1 MSVTTTRAAVGWRAA
16 TADGVLVA
24 RRRSRQDAGLL
35 TLSAL
40 LLAVTVLLSLVVPRV
55 VLRMADEGVQQSVTD
70 AGRTADVVATIG
82 VALGNA
88 DGRQD
93 DAAILVANAAA
104 GMADLLPL
112 PVRDVTDAPVTA
124 VESPSATIDTSAGLV
139 ATRLVHVA
147 YGAPEHA
154 GEDTTPTVRWVTGLE
169 PRMSP
174 PPVLTSTSPNA
185 LPPADSPRLVEV
197 GVSASAAQDVGIAVG
212 DRFALKGPT
221 LGAVEVVV
229 TGLYEPLDA
238 GSPLWA
244 AQPDLLGETPTPAE
258 AAAVGRVALLL
269 SDASLPDMQL
279 GMTSQSVETIVRFPA
294 LPGDL
299 AATDTDEIERAVVQL
314 LADPTVL
321 TGSDGHT
328 PVVTTGL
335 GTVLLAADARLLAGT
350 AQASVLLIGLATVG
364 ALALVLA
371 ARLLVVRRE
380 TFLLAER
387 ARGASVASVV
397 VRALVESVPL
407 VVLAAAVGALG
418 AWLLEPDARG
428 SWTIAAVVAVVA
440 AVAPAI
446 AAGGVVRGAWTG
458 RRLPANRV
466 DRERLVR
473 RRRVRRLT
481 AELALVAVAAAAL
494 VSVHARGLLQTTTG
508 GVDLLLAA
516 TPVLLATAATLLVA
530 RALPPVLRGLSRLA
544 TPRRGLTPV
553 IATARASSTA
563 GTRVPLLTLTVAV
576 ALVVFCGTTAV
587 TVQRGQLAAA
597 DIVVGAPVRLDGTIP
612 PEALDALRDEP
623 GVTAVAGALALG
635 GRTFGKESGVKARLV
650 LVDAADL
657 AAVLAAAGRPVD
669 AGLAGLG
676 DGTGSQ
682 VPALITPALESTA
695 ALVQPA
701 VMGKTGFVD
710 LHVVGTAQH
719 PPVVPEKGDTA
730 PADTDAVVIVDRT
743 RFEAATGIDVAP
755 STVWVDGPGAV
766 DAVRAA
772 GLTDMSGVTVTE
784 RTTWLDDW
792 RSSPLTAG
800 LLMLLVAV
808 GIALAGYAAVALV
821 LTVVATS
828 RERGRTLSALRT
840 LGLDARTARA
850 MTFGELAPL
859 AIAALV
865 AGTAVGIAVPW
876 MLTGALGLDLVTG
889 AAEATTLQVT
899 WVPIVGAAAVVLV
912 ALAAAVVVESAV
924 RRRDRLGEVLRVG
937 ER

>member
-1 MSVTTTRAAVGWRAA
+1 MSALSVRTATGWRAA
-16 TADGVLVA
+16 TAHGVLVA
-24 RRRSRQDAGLL
+24 RRRSGQDAGLL

-40 LLAVTVLLSLVVPRV
+40 LLAVTVLLALVVPRV
-55 VLRMADEGVQQSVTD
+55 VLRMADEGVQQAVTD
-70 AGRTADVVATIG
+70 AGPSADVVATIAT
-82 VALGNA
+82 ALGSA

-93 DAAILVANAAA
+93 DAATLVANAAA
-104 GMADLLPL
+104 GMEDLLPAA
-112 PVRDVTDAPVTA
+112 VGDITDAPVTA
-124 VESPSATIDTSAGLV
+124 VQSPSATIDTPAGLV

-147 YGAPEHA
+147 SGAPQRVGDPAPEV
-154 GEDTTPTVRWVTGLE
+154 VRWVSGLE

-174 PPVLTSTSPNA
+174 APTVSDNDPLAVPTA
-185 LPPADSPRLVEV
+185 RDPRLVEV
-197 GVSASAAQDVGIAVG
+197 GVSASAAGDLGLAVG
-212 DRFALKGPT
+212 DRFAVKGPSR
-221 LGAVEVVV
+221 GAVEAVV

-238 GSPLWA
+238 ASPLWSA
-244 AQPDLLGETPTPAE
+244 HPDLLGEVPTASA
-258 AAAVGRVALLL
+258 AAAVGRVGLLL

-279 GMTSQSVETIVRFPA
+279 GMQPKTVTTIFRFPA
-294 LPGDL
+294 RPEHLS
-299 AATDTDEIERAVVQL
+299 ATGTDEIERAVVRL
-314 LADPTVL
+314 VADPSAL
-321 TGSDGHT
+321 TGSDGYT
-328 PVVTTGL
+328 PIVTTEL
-335 GTVLLAADARLLAGT
+335 GTVLRAADARLLAST

-380 TFLLAER
+380 RFLLAER

-407 VVLAAAVGALG
+407 VALATAVGALG

-428 SWTIAAVVAVVA
+428 SWTVAALVAVVA

-446 AAGGVVRGAWTG
+446 AAGRVVRGAWTG

-481 AELALVAVAAAAL
+481 AELALVAIAAAAL

-508 GVDLLLAA
+508 GVDLLLAS
-516 TPVLLATAATLLVA
+516 TPVLLATAATLLAA
-530 RALPPVLRGLSRLA
+530 RALPPVLRSLSRLA
-544 TPRRGLTPV
+544 THRRGLTPV

-612 PEALDALRDEP
+612 PEALEPLRDEP

-635 GRTFGKESGVKARLV
+635 DRTFGKESGVKARLL

-657 AAVLAAAGRPVD
+657 AAVLTAAGRPVD
-669 AGLAGLG
+669 AGLAELG
-676 DGTGSQ
+676 DATGAR

-695 ALVQPA
+695 DLIQPA

-710 LHVVGTAQH
+710 LDVVGTAGH
-719 PPVVPEKGDTA
+719 PPVVPVKANDA
-730 PADTDAVVIVDRT
+730 PAETDAIVIVDRA
-743 RFEAATGIDVAP
+743 RFEAASGIDLAP
-755 STVWVDGPGAV
+755 STVWVDGPGAA

-772 GLTDMSGVTVTE
+772 GLTDAAGVTVTE
-784 RTTWLDDW
+784 RATWLADW
-792 RSSPLTAG
+792 RSSPLTSG
-800 LLMLLVAV
+800 LLVLLVAV

-840 LGLDARTARA
+840 LGLDGRTARA

-859 AIAALV
+859 AIAALL

-889 AAEATTLQVT
+889 AAEATALQVT
-899 WVPIVGAAAVVLV
+899 WVPVVGAAAVVLA
-912 ALAAAVVVESAV
+912 ALAVAVVVESAV